1 MGSNFKKFKNWSFL
15 MMRDMCGGNVLKI
28 GQSIWGTAGFAD
40 GCKLTFH
47 SKENELALGE
57 TSTLI

>member
-1 MGSNFKKFKNWSFL
+1 
-15 MMRDMCGGNVLKI
+15 MMRGHVWGNVLKI

>member
-1 MGSNFKKFKNWSFL
+1 
-15 MMRDMCGGNVLKI
+15 MMRGHVWGGNVLKI